1 MLRVASRYTR
11 RTPVPFAEPLESRCL
26 FNAVTSLQLINAVT
40 DQPIQTLQNGDTIN
54 LAEFPA
60 GQLSVRANTD
70 QGVESVRFALD
81 ANANF
86 RTENSAPYV
95 LFGDNAGNI
104 SGGTFATG
112 QHTLTAS
119 PFSADNAGGTAGTAQ
134 TVSFNVINQPAVTN
148 LVLINAQTDQV
159 IKTLANGDEINL
171 ADFPANQLSI
181 RADVVGGS
189 LVKSVRFRLDANASF
204 RTENLAPYVIFGDSS
219 GDIAGGTFSVGPH
232 QVEATPFT
240 GANATGTGGIG
251 KSVTFT
257 VVDEPAPAPEV
268 TGLFLINADTDQVIE
283 EINDGDVFNRQ
294 TLPTLNLNVQAI
306 TTGATGS
313 VRFGLDATSS
323 FRVENFAPYALFG
336 DTSGGNFVGGSI
348 ALGQHTL
355 TATPFTG
362 ANTTGTAGTAATVD
376 FEIIDEPVVTGLF
389 LINTDTQQV
398 IQELHDGDQVN
409 QDDLGTQNLN
419 VQALTSPS
427 GSSVKFGFDQND
439 NFRVESTPPYA
450 LFGDASGTFLA
461 GSIPAGQHSI
471 TATAFTGD
479 NATGTD
485 GDPLTVDFEIVTDG
499 QT

>member
-1 MLRVASRYTR
+1 MRKTNEHARRGAPVA
-11 RTPVPFAEPLESRCL
+11 ELLEGRCL

-40 DQPIQTLQNGDTIN
+40 DQPIKTLTNGDTIN

-70 QGVESVRFALD
+70 SGVESVRFALD

-104 SGGTFATG
+104 SGGTIAVG
-112 QHTLTAS
+112 PHTLTAS
-119 PFSADNAGGTAGTAQ
+119 PFSADN
-134 TVSFNVINQPAVTN
+134 
-148 LVLINAQTDQV
+148 
-159 IKTLANGDEINL
+159 
-171 ADFPANQLSI
+171 
-181 RADVVGGS
+181 
-189 LVKSVRFRLDANASF
+189 
-204 RTENLAPYVIFGDSS
+204 
-219 GDIAGGTFSVGPH
+219 AGGTFSVGPH

-240 GANATGTGGIG
+240 GINATGSAGIG

-257 VVDEPAPAPEV
+257 VVNEAPPAPEV
-268 TGLFLINADTDQVIE
+268 TGLFLINADTDQVIQ
-283 EINDGDVFNRQ
+283 EIHDGDTFNRQ
-294 TLPTLNLNVQAI
+294 LLSTLNLNVQAI

-323 FRVENFAPYALFG
+323 FRLENFAPYALFG
-336 DTSGGNFVGGSI
+336 DNGGNDFVAGSI

-362 ANTTGTAGTAATVD
+362 ANATGTTGTAETVD
-376 FEIIDEPVVTGLF
+376 FEIIDQPVVTGLF

-398 IQELHDGDQVN
+398 IQELHDGDQIN

-427 GSSVKFGFDQND
+427 GSSVKFAFDQND

-450 LFGDASGTFLA
+450 LFGDAAGTFLA
-461 GSIPAGQHSI
+461 GSIGVGQHSI
-471 TATAFTGD
+471 AATAFTGD
-479 NATGTD
+479 NATGTE
-485 GDPLTVDFEIVTDG
+485 GDPLTVDFEIVADG

>member
-1 MLRVASRYTR
+1 
-11 RTPVPFAEPLESRCL
+11 LESRCL

-70 QGVESVRFALD
+70 DQGVESVRFALD

-86 RTENSAPYV
+86 RTENSPPYV
-95 LFGDNAGNI
+95 LFGDNSGNI
-104 SGGTFATG
+104 SGGTIAVG
-112 QHTLTAS
+112 AHTLTAT

-134 TVSFNVINQPAVTN
+134 TVSFNVINQPVVTN

-159 IKTLANGDEINL
+159 VKTLQNGDEINL

-189 LVKSVRFRLDANASF
+189 LVKSVRFRLDANANF
-204 RTENLAPYVIFGDSS
+204 HVENVAPYVIFGDNS
-219 GDIAGGTFSVGPH
+219 GDISGGTFSVGPH

-240 GANATGTGGIG
+240 GSNATGSAGIG

-257 VVDEPAPAPEV
+257 VVNEPPPPPEV
-268 TGLFLINADTDQVIE
+268 TSLLLINADTDQVIE

-294 TLPTLNLNVQAI
+294 LLPTLNLSVQAI

-313 VRFGLDATSS
+313 VRFGLDATSN
-323 FRVENFAPYALFG
+323 FRVENFSPYVIFG
-336 DTSGGNFVGGSI
+336 DNSGDIAGGSI

-362 ANTTGTAGTAATVD
+362 ANATGTAGTLETVD

-398 IQELHDGDQVN
+398 IQEIQDGDTIDQA
-409 QDDLGTQNLN
+409 DLPTQNLN
-419 VQALTSPS
+419 VQALATA
-427 GSSVKFGFDQND
+427 GTQSVKFGFDQND
-439 NFRVESTPPYA
+439 NFRVESFPPYA
-450 LFGDASGTFLA
+450 MFGDAGGTFLA
-461 GSIPAGQHSI
+461 GSIGVGQHSI
-471 TATAFTGD
+471 TATPFAGD

-485 GDPLTVDFEIVTDG
+485 GDPLTVDFEIVADG